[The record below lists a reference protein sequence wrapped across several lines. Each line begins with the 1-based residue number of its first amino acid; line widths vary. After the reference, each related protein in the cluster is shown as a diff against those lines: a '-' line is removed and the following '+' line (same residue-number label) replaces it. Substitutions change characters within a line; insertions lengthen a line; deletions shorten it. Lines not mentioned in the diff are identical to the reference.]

1 MRTPPSAPRPAPSR
15 RAVLGA
21 SAALPLSTLA
31 VAPNAVAADG
41 SAETV
46 RLCKSWLSAEAEHYD
61 LAGRWCDQE
70 NFLCAKYSNWFR
82 MTEAERRK
90 LPDAAELFKID
101 AQLDLYPKGHENI
114 LPKLSTLVA
123 TSREAILMKLE
134 VVAAALCLE
143 ANEDEL
149 TLLNSARRDLEAA
162 WR

>member
-15 RAVLGA
+15 RAVIGA

-31 VAPNAVAADG
+31 VAPNALAPDG

-46 RLCKSWLSAEAEHYD
+46 RLCKSWLSTEAHHYD

-70 NFLCAKYSNWFR
+70 KLLIARYSNWFK
-82 MTEAERRK
+82 MTEAERRR

-101 AQLDLYPKGHENI
+101 AQLDVYPKGHEDI
-114 LPKLSTLVA
+114 LPKLAALGA
-123 TSREAILMKLE
+123 TSREAILMKFE
-134 VVAAALCLE
+134 VVAAALRLE
-143 ANEDEL
+143 ENEDEL
-149 TLLNSARRDLEAA
+149 RLLDSARRDLEAA

>member
-41 SAETV
+41 SAEAV

-70 NFLCAKYSNWFR
+70 NFLCAKYSNWFK

-101 AQLDLYPKGHENI
+101 AQLDLYPKGHGEI
-114 LPKLSTLVA
+114 LPKLAALAA
-123 TSREAILMKLE
+123 TSREAILMKFE